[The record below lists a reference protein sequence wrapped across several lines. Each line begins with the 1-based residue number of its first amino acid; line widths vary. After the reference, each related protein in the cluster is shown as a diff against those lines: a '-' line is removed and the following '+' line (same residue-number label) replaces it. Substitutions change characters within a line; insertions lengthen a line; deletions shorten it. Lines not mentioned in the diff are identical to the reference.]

1 MQGRQVGRQG
11 GKPRAVLA
19 GNGRVFACLL
29 QAGRGMAGRHSWGP
43 AAAAVE
49 GQARGGKCS
58 PQLTTRLLIAR
69 AAAWRAL
76 LLGLCSSRDSA
87 WIAPTFA
94 SCSLQRAGVERQAR
108 EEDSDSQ
115 SGVFRSAAR
124 TKEYAHVAVAAAA
137 SAGIA
142 PHAAVACQVAESG
155 GDSGAQRRL
164 PAGLQHLQQ
173 LGDGA

>member
-11 GKPRAVLA
+11 GKTRAVLA

-43 AAAAVE
+43 AAAAVK
-49 GQARGGKCS
+49 GQVRGGKCS
-58 PQLTTRLLIAR
+58 PQLTTRLLMAR

-115 SGVFRSAAR
+115 SGVIRSAAR
-124 TKEYAHVAVAAAA
+124 TKEY
-137 SAGIA
+137 STRGGGSGSISRDRT
-142 PHAAVACQVAESG
+142 ACRCRGPG
-155 GDSGAQRRL
+155 GGKRWR
-164 PAGLQHLQQ
+164 
-173 LGDGA
+173 